1 MIVLL
6 ITTVCKE
13 RALVSLHR
21 LFVVVHFSLALLSTN
36 RRLDDDDSVISQRVL
51 SHLEVH
57 GYNVDTRRQAYG
69 SDI

>member
-21 LFVVVHFSLALLSTN
+21 LFAIVHFSLASLSTN
-36 RRLDDDDSVISQRVL
+36 RRLDDDGSAKDSCTLGS
-51 SHLEVH
+51 
-57 GYNVDTRRQAYG
+57 TRIQCRYEKQSELY
-69 SDI
+69 DH